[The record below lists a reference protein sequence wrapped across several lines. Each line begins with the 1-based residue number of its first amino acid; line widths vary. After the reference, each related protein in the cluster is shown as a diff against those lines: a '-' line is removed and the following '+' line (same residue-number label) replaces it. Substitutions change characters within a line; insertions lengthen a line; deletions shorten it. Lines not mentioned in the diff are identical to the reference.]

1 MILEE
6 KKITLKDGRTAVLKS
21 PCVEDAEK
29 MLEYIKKASGET
41 DFLTRYPEEW
51 EIDVEQ
57 EKKWIESLRS
67 SNDNMGIACYVDG
80 DLAGHCDIRYK
91 TNMKDGHRAVL
102 GIALLK
108 EYWNLGIGSAMFSE
122 LIAEAEKYDIEIL
135 ELQFVEGNDRAKHL
149 YEKFGFTIVAEL
161 PNAFKLRD
169 GTYLSEIF
177 MQKYL
182 PRFYQ
187 KNEEYRTSYL

>member
-1 MILEE
+1 MIFEPKE
-6 KKITLKDGRTAVLKS
+6 ITLKNGLTAILKTPEAGDG
-21 PCVEDAEK
+21 EK
-29 MLEYIKKASGET
+29 MLSCIMACCGET
-41 DFLTRYPEEW
+41 EFLVRYPEEW

-182 PRFYQ
+182 PRFHE
-187 KNEEYRTSYL
+187 KN